1 MRSTF
6 HVCNRVLGTVAVI
19 LIAAALSL
27 AQQQPDRLALARSR
41 FDHETD
47 AVHKAKLIVPL
58 GTAEFDQ
65 IEKEVIDS
73 DITNAL
79 SGVQAYRDQV
89 AICEKALDAKGVD
102 PEKHPAGFK
111 ELQISVRESLR
122 RLDNVLV
129 RLSGDDQKPF
139 LAARRSLE
147 EVDHHLIKQLFP
159 LQPGVKES
167 PKPSS

>member
-1 MRSTF
+1 M
-6 HVCNRVLGTVAVI
+6 LP
-19 LIAAALSL
+19 
-27 AQQQPDRLALARSR
+27 QQQPSDRLDATRSR
-41 FDHETD
+41 FERETD
-47 AVHKAKLIVPL
+47 PVHKAKLMIPL
-58 GTAEFDQ
+58 GNAEFDQ
-65 IEKEVIDS
+65 IEKQIVDS

-79 SGVQAYRDQV
+79 SGLQTYQTQV
-89 AICEKALDAKGVD
+89 MSCEKGLDAKGVD

-111 ELQISVRESLR
+111 ELEISVRESLR

-139 LAARRSLE
+139 LDVRKSLDD
-147 EVDHHLIKQLFP
+147 VNRHLIKQLFP

>member
-1 MRSTF
+1 MHRTF
-6 HVCNRVLGTVAVI
+6 RVGNRTCGTLGIILVA
-19 LIAAALSL
+19 ATLSF
-27 AQQQPDRLALARSR
+27 AQQPDRLALARAR

-58 GTAEFDQ
+58 GNAEFDQ

-79 SGVQAYRDQV
+79 SGVQAYHDQV
-89 AICEKALDAKGVD
+89 ATCEKALDAKGVD

-111 ELQISVRESLR
+111 DLEISVRESLR

-139 LAARRSLE
+139 LEVRKSLE
-147 EVDHHLIKQLFP
+147 EVNHHLIKQLFP
-159 LQPGVKES
+159 LQPGVKDS
-167 PKPSS
+167 SKPSK